1 MRFSRS
7 APFALTLC
15 LSLPATAVAQ
25 ATATIAAAPGR
36 YDHGPAVEQAR
47 VIARSILDENQLPGL
62 SLAIGVNGKVVHAEG
77 FGFADVENRVP
88 VTPST
93 RMRIG
98 SISKPVTAAA
108 IGLLVERGRLDLDAE
123 IQTYVPTFPRKR
135 WPITVRQVAGHIAG
149 IRHYRGAENE
159 SVRRYATVAEGLEIF
174 AADSLMFEPGTD
186 YSYSSYGW
194 NLLSAVIEGAAGV
207 PFLEF
212 MRRDV
217 FEPLGLRSIVAE
229 HTDSILDWRAH
240 FYERSDDGRLLRA
253 PYVDNSYKWAG
264 GGFISNTED
273 LIRFAFAHVDG
284 GFIKPETVHTLWTSQ
299 KRRNGEETGYGIGWR
314 SEKDAQGRLV
324 VSHTGGSVGGR
335 AVLIIYP
342 EHRVVVAMTSNGG
355 NAPMSV
361 KNAQKIGELFL
372 K

>member
-1 MRFSRS
+1 MRFPWI
-7 APFALTLC
+7 ATPALALC
-15 LSLPATAVAQ
+15 VSLPATTAAQ
-25 ATATIAAAPGR
+25 VPALSASAPGR
-36 YDHGPAVEQAR
+36 YGHGPAIEQAR
-47 VIARSILDENQLPGL
+47 VIARAILDENQLPGL
-62 SLAIGVNGKVVHAEG
+62 SLAIGVNGAVVHAEG
-77 FGFADVENRVP
+77 FGFADLENRVP

-108 IGLLVERGRLDLDAE
+108 LGLLVERGRLDLDAE
-123 IQTYVPTFPRKR
+123 VQRYVPKFPRKR

-149 IRHYRGAENE
+149 IRHYRGDENM
-159 SVRRYATVAEGLEIF
+159 STRRFATVTAGLDIF
-174 AADSLMFEPGTD
+174 AADSLLFEPGTD

-229 HTDSILDWRAH
+229 HTDSILDWRSD
-240 FYERSDDGRLLRA
+240 FYQRGEDGRLVHS

-273 LIRFAFAHVDG
+273 LVRFAFAHLDG
-284 GFIKPETVHTLWTSQ
+284 AFLKPETVRTLWTSQ
-299 KRRNGEETGYGIGWR
+299 KRRNGEETGYGIGWA
-314 SEKDAQGRLV
+314 SEKDPQGRLI

-335 AVLIIYP
+335 AVLIVYP
-342 EHRVVVAMTSNGG
+342 EHRVAVAMTSNGEH
-355 NAPMSV
+355 APMSV
-361 KNAQKIGELFL
+361 ENARKIAELFL